1 MRPIQVLSLCIVT
14 IICVI
19 ALIITYRAI
28 KKKIKKRESARE
40 TQFSINIA
48 LARALL
54 RKGNA
59 VDAEILIRESLR
71 KKPSNND
78 AFLICLAEALLLQ
91 GKSHE
96 AIKIHKLVL
105 KRNNYS
111 SETAS
116 CIGHQLAVHGFI
128 SYATKIYTSAIE
140 KKILK
145 KDFQVLPSYW
155 VDRIGHL
162 VFLDSLLKMEEL
174 EWLQKKGKIL
184 LTPKERI
191 SNSYLLSLYSKYFV
205 YFIYNYDEIDV
216 LQKSVSLCKDI
227 FFGSF
232 QDKLGNESWWIRTA
246 WKAQN
251 EWEKR
256 QKPPLIAIGDADLRE
271 CREDLY
277 AFGLKEQEWFVC
289 IQSRNSAFHYDKN
302 DPSQKFRDSDIDT
315 LGHAIFEIINRN
327 GWVIRMGDKTEQ
339 KLRFNHPRIID
350 YPFSALKS
358 EKMDIFLCANCRF
371 FVGTNS
377 GLSSVPSTFGVP
389 TIGLNI
395 TPLGTDIFMKKG
407 CFLPKL
413 WWSPEKKRYLNFH
426 ELMKEPI
433 GQTHNGNLFHGLDS
447 TNNTSEEIKELVIEM
462 FERLENTF
470 HYSDHEKRLQDEFQ
484 RIRHDNNVACDLPIG
499 RSFLNKYKN
508 LLQEE

>member
-1 MRPIQVLSLCIVT
+1 MRPIQVLSLCIAI

-19 ALIITYRAI
+19 ALGIIYRAI
-28 KKKIKKRESARE
+28 KKIIKKRVAARK

-48 LARALL
+48 LARTLL
-54 RKGNA
+54 RKANA
-59 VDAEILIRESLR
+59 VDAEILLRESLR

-91 GKSHE
+91 GKNHE

-105 KRNNYS
+105 KRNNFN

-116 CIGHQLAVHGFI
+116 SIGHPLAVHGFI
-128 SYATKIYTSAIE
+128 SYATKIYTSAIQE
-140 KKILK
+140 NMLK

-174 EWLQKKGKIL
+174 EWLQKKTKIL
-184 LTPKERI
+184 LTPKEKI
-191 SNSYLLSLYSKYFV
+191 SNTYLLSLYSKYFV
-205 YFIYNYDEIDV
+205 DFIYNYDEIDV
-216 LQKSVSLCKDI
+216 LQKSVSLSKDI

-232 QDKLGNESWWIRTA
+232 QDKLGNESWWIRSA

-256 QKPPLIAIGDADLRE
+256 QKPPLITIGDADLRE

-289 IQSRNSAFHYDKN
+289 VQSRNSAFHYDKN

-315 LGHAIFEIINRN
+315 LEHAIFEIINRN

-413 WWSPEKKRYLNFH
+413 WWSSEKKRYLNFH

-447 TNNTSEEIKELVIEM
+447 TSNTSEEIKELVIEM

-470 HYSDHEKRLQDEFQ
+470 YYSDDERRLQDEFQ

-508 LLQEE
+508 LLQKE